1 MINRLFGSWI
11 FLFFLCGS
19 ISAQTE
25 FTGTPRIKSI
35 EDMLT
40 FAVKHQRKPYK
51 TGAEGPNA
59 FDCSGFTRYC
69 YKQIGIDLKRSSQ
82 EQAENGKKVRQKK
95 LKEGDL
101 IFFKGSS
108 GKEINHVGI
117 VYKKKSGKNFEFIH
131 ASTSSGIII
140 ESNETEYFRKRYVT
154 ARRITSDKEIRNTV
168 KTVEKENKASEKQ
181 QKENEKQQ
189 KKMAKLEAKRKKE
202 LAKEQKNISKEANQ
216 TTSASSN
223 SFEESRYIVKKGD
236 TLYNISK
243 RFNCSVEDLQRWNGL
258 KNNDI
263 VLGQEL
269 IVK

>member
-1 MINRLFGSWI
+1 MINRQIGSWI
-11 FLFFLCGS
+11 FLFFLCGN

-25 FTGTPRIKSI
+25 FTDTPRIKSM

-51 TGAEGPNA
+51 TGAEGPYA

-69 YKQIGIDLKRSSQ
+69 YKQIGIDLKRSSK

-154 ARRITSDKEIRNTV
+154 ARRVTSDKKIRNTV
-168 KTVEKENKASEKQ
+168 KTIEKENKASK
-181 QKENEKQQ
+181 KQQ

-202 LAKEQKNISKEANQ
+202 LEKEQKNTLKETNQ
-216 TTSASSN
+216 TTLK
-223 SFEESRYIVKKGD
+223 SFDDSHYTVKKGD

-243 RFNCSVEDLQRWNGL
+243 RFNCTVEDLRRWNKL

-263 VLGQEL
+263 MLGQEL

>member
-1 MINRLFGSWI
+1 MFRFSWI
-11 FLFFLCGS
+11 LLVFLCS
-19 ISAQTE
+19 NISAQTE
-25 FTGTPRIKSI
+25 STGTPRIKSI

-51 TGAEGPNA
+51 SGAEGPNA

-69 YKQIGIDLKRSSQ
+69 YKQIGIELKRSSQ
-82 EQAENGKKVRQKK
+82 EQAGDGKKVRQKK

-101 IFFKGSS
+101 VFFKGDS
-108 GKEINHVGI
+108 GKGINHVGI

-131 ASTSSGIII
+131 ASTSSGIIV
-140 ESNETEYFRKRYVT
+140 ESSEVEYFKDRYVT

-168 KTVEKENKASEKQ
+168 KAIEKENKALAKRQKEEEKQ
-181 QKENEKQQ
+181 RKE
-189 KKMAKLEAKRKKE
+189 MAKQEAKRKKE
-202 LAKEQKNISKEANQ
+202 LEKEQKNIPKETTQ
-216 TTSASSN
+216 TASAPTNFSG
-223 SFEESRYIVKKGD
+223 ERYIVKKGD

-243 RFNCSVEDLQRWNGL
+243 RFNCTVEDLQRWNQL

-263 VLGQEL
+263 ALGQEL